1 MEVLLKTD
9 CPDLK
14 LVGRGKVRDI
24 YEIDE
29 NLLIVTTDRISA
41 FDVILPN
48 TIPYKGYVLTKL
60 SEFWFEK
67 VKDIVNHHLIT
78 TDINEMPKITHKYK
92 KMLENRTMFTKRAKT
107 LPIECVVRGYLA
119 GSAWKEYNKTGSIC
133 GIKLREGLKMS
144 SKLDEPIFTP
154 ATKEELG
161 RHDEN
166 ITFDK
171 VESIVGKDIAN
182 KIRDYSINIY
192 KRASKYAES
201 RGIIIADTKMEFGL
215 YNDEVI
221 LIDELLTPD
230 SSRFWYKDTYKEGV
244 AQDSMDKQFVRDY
257 LERITWDKNPPAP
270 ELPDDVIKGT
280 SQKYLEIMHKLTDN
294 VFINI

>member
-1 MEVLLKTD
+1 MNVLLKTE

-24 YEIDE
+24 YEAE
-29 NLLIVTTDRISA
+29 GNLLIVTTDRISA

-48 TIPYKGYVLTKL
+48 GIPYKGYVLTKL
-60 SEFWFEK
+60 SEFWFNK
-67 VKDIVNHHLIT
+67 VKDIVEHHLIT
-78 TDINEMPKITHKYK
+78 TVINEMPSMVYKYK
-92 KMLENRTMFTKRAKT
+92 DILENRTMFTKRAKP

-144 SKLDEPIFTP
+144 SRLDEPIFTP
-154 ATKEELG
+154 ATKEEWG

-166 ITFDK
+166 IPFEK
-171 VESIVGKDIAN
+171 VEAILGKDTAN
-182 KIRDYSINIY
+182 KIRDYSIAIY
-192 KRASKYAES
+192 KRASDYAEE

-215 YNDEVI
+215 IDNKI
-221 LIDELLTPD
+221 MLIDELLTPD
-230 SSRFWYKDTYKEGV
+230 SSRFWYKETYKEGV

-270 ELPDDVIKGT
+270 ELPADVIQGT
-280 SQKYLEIMHKLTDN
+280 SQKYLEIMNKLTDN
-294 VFINI
+294 TVK

>member
-1 MEVLLKTD
+1 MNVLLKTE

-24 YEIDE
+24 YEVE
-29 NLLIVTTDRISA
+29 GNLLIVTTDRISA

-48 TIPYKGYVLTKL
+48 GIPYKGYVLTKL
-60 SEFWFEK
+60 SEFWFNK
-67 VKDIVNHHLIT
+67 VKDIVEHHLIT
-78 TDINEMPKITHKYK
+78 TVINEMPSMVYKYK
-92 KMLENRTMFTKRAKT
+92 DILENRTMFTKRAKP

-144 SKLDEPIFTP
+144 SRLDEPIFTP

-171 VESIVGKDIAN
+171 VESIVGQEVAN

-192 KRASKYAES
+192 KRASDYAEE

-215 YNDEVI
+215 IDNKI
-221 LIDELLTPD
+221 MLIDELLTPD
-230 SSRFWYKDTYKEGV
+230 SSRFWYKETYKEGV

-270 ELPDDVIKGT
+270 ELPADVIQGT
-280 SQKYLEIMHKLTDN
+280 SEKYLEIMHKLTDK
-294 VFINI
+294 

>member
-1 MEVLLKTD
+1 MDVLLKTD

-24 YEIDE
+24 YEVDE
-29 NLLIVTTDRISA
+29 NLLIVATDRISA

-48 TIPYKGYVLTKL
+48 GIPYKGYVLTKL
-60 SEFWFEK
+60 SEFWFEN
-67 VKDIVNHHLIT
+67 VKDIVGHHLIT
-78 TDINEMPKITHKYK
+78 TEIDKMPSHVYKYRNI
-92 KMLENRTMFTKRAKT
+92 LENRTMFTKRAKPI
-107 LPIECVVRGYLA
+107 PIECVVRGYLA
-119 GSAWKEYNKTGSIC
+119 GSAWKEYNKSGSIC
-133 GIKLREGLKMS
+133 GIRLKDGLKMA
-144 SKLDEPIFTP
+144 SKLDEPVFTP

-166 ITFDK
+166 ITFEK
-171 VESIVGKDIAN
+171 AKSIIGEEIAN
-182 KIRDYSINIY
+182 KIKNYSINIY
-192 KRASKYAES
+192 KRASEYAEA

-215 YNDEVI
+215 YNNEII

-230 SSRFWYKDTYKEGV
+230 SSRFWYKDTYTEGV

-257 LERITWDKNPPAP
+257 LDRIAWDKNPPAP
-270 ELPDDVIKGT
+270 ELPVEVIQGT

-294 VFINI
+294 IFK

>member
-1 MEVLLKTD
+1 MNVLLKTE

-24 YEIDE
+24 YEVE
-29 NLLIVTTDRISA
+29 GNLLIVTTDRISA

-48 TIPYKGYVLTKL
+48 GIPYKGYVLTKL
-60 SEFWFEK
+60 SEFWFNK
-67 VKDIVNHHLIT
+67 VKDIVEHHLIT
-78 TDINEMPKITHKYK
+78 TVINEMPSMVYKYK
-92 KMLENRTMFTKRAKT
+92 DILENRTMFTKRAKP

-144 SKLDEPIFTP
+144 SRLDEPIFTP

-171 VESIVGKDIAN
+171 VESIVGQEVAN

-192 KRASKYAES
+192 KRASDYAEE

-215 YNDEVI
+215 IDNKI
-221 LIDELLTPD
+221 MLIDELLTPD
-230 SSRFWYKDTYKEGV
+230 SSRFWYKETYKEGV

-270 ELPDDVIKGT
+270 ELPADVIQGT
-280 SQKYLEIMHKLTDN
+280 SQKYLEIMNKLTDN
-294 VFINI
+294 TVK

>member
-1 MEVLLKTD
+1 MDVVLKTD

-24 YEIDE
+24 YEVGG

-48 TIPYKGYVLTKL
+48 GIPYKGYVLTKL

-67 VKDIVNHHLIT
+67 VKDIVDHHLIT
-78 TDINEMPKITHKYK
+78 AEIEKMPQVVHRYK
-92 KMLENRTMFTKRAKT
+92 NMLENRTMFTKRAKP
-107 LPIECVVRGYLA
+107 LPVECVVRGYLA
-119 GSAWKEYNKTGSIC
+119 GSAWKEYSRTGSIC
-133 GIKLREGLKMS
+133 GIKLKDGLKMA
-144 SKLDEPIFTP
+144 SKLDEPVFTP

-166 ITFDK
+166 IPFEK
-171 VESIVGKDIAN
+171 VKSIIGDEMAN
-182 KIRDYSINIY
+182 KIRNYSINIY
-192 KRASKYAES
+192 KRAAEYAES

-215 YNDEVI
+215 INNEII

-230 SSRFWYKDTYKEGV
+230 SSRFWYKESYREGI

-270 ELPDDVIKGT
+270 ELPKDVIQGT

-294 VFINI
+294 IFK

>member
-9 CPDLK
+9 CQDLK

-48 TIPYKGYVLTKL
+48 GIPYKGYVLTKL

-166 ITFDK
+166 ITFDN

>member
-9 CPDLK
+9 FHDLK

-24 YEIDE
+24 YEIDG

-48 TIPYKGYVLTKL
+48 GIPYKGYVLTKL
-60 SEFWFEK
+60 SEFWFNK
-67 VKDIVNHHLIT
+67 VNDIVDHHLIT
-78 TDINEMPKITHKYK
+78 TDIDKMPKAVHKYK
-92 KMLENRTMFTKRAKT
+92 EILENRTMLTKRAKP

-133 GIKLREGLKMS
+133 GIKLRSGLKMS

-166 ITFDK
+166 IPFDK
-171 VESIVGKDIAN
+171 VKAIVGKDTAN
-182 KIRDYSINIY
+182 KIRDYSIEIY
-192 KRASKYAES
+192 KRASDYAEE

-215 YNDEVI
+215 IDNKII

-244 AQDSMDKQFVRDY
+244 PQDSMDKQFVRDY
-257 LERITWDKNPPAP
+257 LEKIAWDKNPPAP
-270 ELPDDVIKGT
+270 ELPEEVIQGT
-280 SQKYLEIMHKLTDN
+280 SKKYLEIMHKLIDN
-294 VFINI
+294 

>member
-1 MEVLLKTD
+1 MNVLLKTE

-24 YEIDE
+24 YEVE
-29 NLLIVTTDRISA
+29 GNLLIVTTDRISA

-48 TIPYKGYVLTKL
+48 GIPYKGYVLTKL
-60 SEFWFEK
+60 SEFWFNK
-67 VKDIVNHHLIT
+67 VKDIVEHHLIT
-78 TDINEMPKITHKYK
+78 TVINEMPSMVYKYK
-92 KMLENRTMFTKRAKT
+92 DILENRTMFTKRAKP

-144 SKLDEPIFTP
+144 SRLDEPIFTP

-166 ITFDK
+166 IPFEK
-171 VESIVGKDIAN
+171 VEAILGKDTAN
-182 KIRDYSINIY
+182 KIRDYSIAIY
-192 KRASKYAES
+192 KRASDYAEE

-215 YNDEVI
+215 IDNKI
-221 LIDELLTPD
+221 MLIDELLTPD
-230 SSRFWYKDTYKEGV
+230 SSRFWYKETYKEGV

-270 ELPDDVIKGT
+270 ELPADVIQGT
-280 SQKYLEIMHKLTDN
+280 SQKYLEIMNKLTDN
-294 VFINI
+294 TVK

>member
-1 MEVLLKTD
+1 MNVLLKTE

-24 YEIDE
+24 YEVE
-29 NLLIVTTDRISA
+29 GNLLIVTTDRISA

-48 TIPYKGYVLTKL
+48 GIPYKGYVLTKL
-60 SEFWFEK
+60 SEFWFNK
-67 VKDIVNHHLIT
+67 VKDIVEHHLIT
-78 TDINEMPKITHKYK
+78 TVINEMPSMVYKYK
-92 KMLENRTMFTKRAKT
+92 DILENRTMFTKRAKP

-133 GIKLREGLKMS
+133 GIKLKDGLKMA
-144 SKLDEPIFTP
+144 SKLDEPVFTP

-166 ITFDK
+166 IPFEK
-171 VESIVGKDIAN
+171 VKSIIGDEMAN
-182 KIRDYSINIY
+182 KIRNYSINIY
-192 KRASKYAES
+192 KRAAEYAES

-215 YNDEVI
+215 INNEII

-230 SSRFWYKDTYKEGV
+230 SSRFWYKESYREGI

-270 ELPDDVIKGT
+270 ELPKDVIQGT

-294 VFINI
+294 IFK